1 MATRINRA
9 AKARTAE
16 LAESNEAASGVFEDD
31 ESVSGSRKRK
41 KSRWREIEA
50 IRRKFQLLKA
60 LREINPDFDP
70 YSSQEYMEF

>member
-16 LAESNEAASGVFEDD
+16 LAESSEVASGVFDDD
-31 ESVSGSRKRK
+31 ESLSGSRKRR

-60 LREINPDFDP
+60 LKEINPDFDP